1 MTGKPIEAFGRD
13 PQGLDGEATKA
24 AVREA
29 DAPET
34 IALTQSQQAILN
46 GLSEA
51 QRRLILWHQPNSP
64 GVVMVHTRGIAYR
77 AADVLRAKGITHNHT
92 HGWAELSPLGLA
104 IREAL
109 LRTTLLQANRNGK

>member
-1 MTGKPIEAFGRD
+1 MTPASAGSPLGARPEGAGSRSDNI
-13 PQGLDGEATKA
+13 

-51 QRRLILWHQPNSP
+51 QRRALCRCEMTSLGNGIPSNVEDARILHD
-64 GVVMVHTRGIAYR
+64 A
-77 AADVLRAKGITHNHT
+77 
-92 HGWAELSPLGLA
+92 GLA
-104 IREAL
+104 WTPAHWWHPLNRDGET